1 MSAIGTNEKVVFRK
15 LFLAAA
21 LSGSLFFA
29 SPMTRAQ
36 TAPDNSRPPNN
47 AQQQGQNQ
55 NAAPDQASDVPTGQ
69 KTFTG
74 VIARAG
80 DKYVLTDPL
89 SKTSYQLDDQR
100 KAQEMANKN
109 VRVTGILDPS
119 TGTIRVTAIGP
130 L

>member
-1 MSAIGTNEKVVFRK
+1 MKDRGTNQTVIGRQ
-15 LFLAAA
+15 LFFGAA
-21 LSGSLFFA
+21 LSACLFFA

-36 TAPDNSRPPNN
+36 TAPDNSQSPNG
-47 AQQQGQNQ
+47 QQQDQNQ
-55 NAAPDQASDVPTGQ
+55 NAAPDQSSDDPTGQ

-74 VIARAG
+74 VIARSG

-109 VRVTGILDPS
+109 VKVTGVLDPS
-119 TGTIRVTAIGP
+119 TGTIRVTAIEP